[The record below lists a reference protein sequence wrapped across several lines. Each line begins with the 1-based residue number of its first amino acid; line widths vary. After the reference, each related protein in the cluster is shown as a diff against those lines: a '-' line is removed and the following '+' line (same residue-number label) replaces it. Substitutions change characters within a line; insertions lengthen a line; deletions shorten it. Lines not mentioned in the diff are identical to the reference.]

1 MIPKFLTWIIGR
13 MELPL
18 TEMGMTMEKTVFR
31 SLGKITARLCAFE
44 NGSIESKNT
53 EERGR
58 RMTRVTSLGK

>member
-1 MIPKFLTWIIGR
+1 

-31 SLGKITARLCAFE
+31 SLGKITAHLCAFE
-44 NGSIESKNT
+44 NGSVESKNT
-53 EERGR
+53 EARGR